1 MQPTTAT
8 GQADTDRRPQR
19 LRANAALHYPFTPPT
34 PDTDVVEVAP
44 GVLWARIHMPMALD
58 HINVYLL
65 RDGAGWTVID
75 TGLHT
80 PSSRAAWEHLA
91 ATYLEGL
98 PIRRLICTHSHYDH
112 AGQAAW
118 MVERFGAE
126 LFMSLG
132 EYFVLRGFYGPPPDP
147 LPALHQR
154 FYLRAGMNEA
164 QIEQVFTSL
173 RRDPFLPP
181 VPESYQRLRDGD
193 VLRIGERDWRVVIGE
208 GHSPEHVCLYH
219 SEGTEHLLIGGDQLL
234 PRITSNVLVTPV
246 EPEADPLK
254 LWLRSLDRLDTLAE
268 DTLVLPSHQSVFQG
282 LHARVQELRA
292 HHQQQFVLLRTALH
306 ERGQATAWELMQ
318 VQFPKRRHPVD
329 DLMAIGET
337 LAHLAWLRNQGQVQR
352 VLDADGVYRFHLTIT
367 PSADVEAL
375 SETYHA

>member
-1 MQPTTAT
+1 
-8 GQADTDRRPQR
+8 
-19 LRANAALHYPFTPPT
+19 
-34 PDTDVVEVAP
+34 
-44 GVLWARIHMPMALD
+44 MALD

-98 PIRRLICTHSHYDH
+98 PIQRLICTHSHYDH

-126 LFMSLG
+126 LFMSSG

-282 LHARVQELRA
+282 LHARVQELHA

-367 PSADVEAL
+367 PSADAQAL